1 MNFNRKSDALKSDIS
16 LMRAKSAAANR
27 ACDFVEEAMA
37 PGLIVG
43 LGSGSTAE
51 IFVSLLAGRKL
62 PVRCVASSERIAA
75 LAQKQGLE
83 LIDSATFRK
92 IDVLVDGADEIDR
105 DLNMIKGLGGALLRE
120 KIVAEA
126 AAGEA
131 GQRII
136 IADATKLVAVLGAN
150 TPVPVE
156 VFGFGRE
163 AARYRLADVVG
174 DLDEVRLRTIGG
186 KPYQTDGENYIYD
199 CFFGRMAQPSD
210 IAAKLNSLPFVAG
223 HGLFLDMADVVVI
236 GYDDEKVE
244 IKNKKRLSDGA

>member
-1 MNFNRKSDALKSDIS
+1 MNFNRKSDIVKSDIS
-16 LMRAKSAAANR
+16 LMKAKSAAANR

-126 AAGEA
+126 AAEA
-131 GQRII
+131 GRRII

-174 DLDEVRLRTIGG
+174 DLDEVRLRTIAG

-199 CFFGRMAQPSD
+199 CFFGRMAQPRD

-236 GYDDEKVE
+236 GYDDERIE
-244 IKNKKRLSDGA
+244 IKNKKGLSDGA

>member
-1 MNFNRKSDALKSDIS
+1 MKFNLKSDALKSDIA
-16 LMRAKSAAANR
+16 LMKAKSAAANR
-27 ACDFVEEAMA
+27 ACDFVEEAMVSNI
-37 PGLIVG
+37 IVG

-51 IFVSLLAGRKL
+51 IFVSLLAARKL
-62 PVRCVASSERIAA
+62 SLRCVASSERIAA

-83 LIDSATFRK
+83 LVDSAAFMK

-126 AAGEA
+126 AGEA
-131 GQRII
+131 RQRII

-163 AARYRLADVVG
+163 AARYRLADLVG
-174 DLDEVRLRTIGG
+174 DLDEVRLRTIDG

-199 CFFGRMAQPSD
+199 CFFGRMAQPRD
-210 IAAKLNSLPFVAG
+210 IAAELNSLPFVAA

-236 GYDDEKVE
+236 GYDDETTE
-244 IKNKKRLSDGA
+244 IKNKKRPSDGA

>member
-62 PVRCVASSERIAA
+62 AVRCVASSERIAA

-126 AAGEA
+126 AGEAGEA
-131 GQRII
+131 GRRII

-174 DLDEVRLRTIGG
+174 DLDEVRLRTIEG

-210 IAAKLNSLPFVAG
+210 IASELNSLPFVAG

-244 IKNKKRLSDGA
+244 IKKRTSDGA